1 MGNNQLNLFVWTE
14 ICPDYTEGVA
24 IAIAETEAQAKEIV
38 NQAKKAGER
47 DWILEKPSE
56 FSTTTPTAI
65 LMSGDFLSGLAWIY
79 LAKYNE

>member
-1 MGNNQLNLFVWTE
+1 MNLFVWTE

-24 IAIAETEAQAKEIV
+24 IVIAETEEQAKALVE
-38 NQAKKAGER
+38 QAKTTGEK

-65 LMSGDFLSGLAWIY
+65 LMSGDFLGWLAWIY
-79 LAKYNE
+79 LGKDNE